1 MMVGQH
7 SLIISCSQD
16 LLDGFNKSSTNTA
29 VKEEHVRLRNIYC
42 KHTHIHTCLDACEL
56 TRPTTAGVVPQQGS
70 NVWSRHFCFD
80 IF

>member
-29 VKEEHVRLRNIYC
+29 VKEEHVCKAEAYC
-42 KHTHIHTCLDACEL
+42 KHTHAY
-56 TRPTTAGVVPQQGS
+56 VP
-70 NVWSRHFCFD
+70 
-80 IF
+80 